1 MNKEERLKTLMD
13 KKIRKIGG
21 ATQRNNEK
29 IDGIKREIRNV
40 RKALW
45 KREQKSKSYND
56 LSLRLN
62 DLEELK
68 NVTINNLEKVKQ
80 TILEKQE
87 LNKTLKPNMNEIRKK
102 NITFLKKTG
111 LILQSIL
118 KGCEKKTRLT
128 LVCFMN

>member
-1 MNKEERLKTLMD
+1 MD

-29 IDGIKREIRNV
+29 IDGIKSEIRNV

-45 KREQKSKSYND
+45 KREPKSKSYND

-68 NVTINNLEKVKQ
+68 NVTINNVEKVKQ